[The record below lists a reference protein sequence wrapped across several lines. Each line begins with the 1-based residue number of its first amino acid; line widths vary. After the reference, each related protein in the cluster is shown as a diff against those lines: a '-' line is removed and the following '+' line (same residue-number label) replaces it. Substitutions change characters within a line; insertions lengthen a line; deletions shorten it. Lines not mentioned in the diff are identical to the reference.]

1 MKNRALTTIALLAC
15 AAAASAK
22 DRPAYEKG
30 KLVSME
36 SVSCGYAENSGKSV
50 TGELL
55 GTDSAKKQ
63 TKEVLC
69 QEYVLE
75 GQHIIYRIRP
85 KDEKHPVLLPVG
97 EDAEFRIQKD
107 KLLLR
112 VPEADDKE
120 REYTVLSMTARTDN
134 DAKSASAQKPKP

>member
-1 MKNRALTTIALLAC
+1 MKKTALIVIALLAG
-15 AAAASAK
+15 AAHASAK

-50 TGELL
+50 TGEIL

-85 KDEKHPVLLPVG
+85 KDDKHPVLLPVG
-97 EDAEFRIQKD
+97 EVAEFRLQKD

-112 VPEADDKE
+112 VPEAGDKE
-120 REYTVLSMTARTDN
+120 REYTVLSMTPRAD
-134 DAKSASAQKPKP
+134 DAKSASAEKPKP